1 MEEKIKSLMSQQ
13 EFVDKLLACE
23 EPEQVQA
30 LFAEN
35 DVELSLEEVKAIGQ
49 GLAAMSESD
58 GELSEDDLEGVAGG
72 VAVSTVLGVISGAIT
87 VGVQITR
94 NWSRIKNWFRR
105 W

>member
-13 EFVDKLLACE
+13 DFVDKMLACE

-49 GLAAMSESD
+49 GLAAIAESD
-58 GELSEDDLEGVAGG
+58 GELTEDDLESVAGG
-72 VAVSTVLGVISGAIT
+72 IAVSTVIGLVSGVISA
-87 VGVQITR
+87 GVYVTR
-94 NWSRIKNWFRR
+94 NWSRIKSWFRR